1 MPPVRLRIAI
11 AADAQAVLAVL
22 LQGVTSLA
30 FHTGEVEDVD
40 DDSGHA
46 VSAKEN
52 HSYGGDGDARNRPS
66 SEAQKPKTFRVA
78 AFYAQK
84 LYGRS
89 AQNRFSRQA

>member
-11 AADAQAVLAVL
+11 VADAQAVLAVL
-22 LQGVTSLA
+22 LQGVTSLP

-52 HSYGGDGDARNRPS
+52 HS
-66 SEAQKPKTFRVA
+66 
-78 AFYAQK
+78 
-84 LYGRS
+84 
-89 AQNRFSRQA
+89 